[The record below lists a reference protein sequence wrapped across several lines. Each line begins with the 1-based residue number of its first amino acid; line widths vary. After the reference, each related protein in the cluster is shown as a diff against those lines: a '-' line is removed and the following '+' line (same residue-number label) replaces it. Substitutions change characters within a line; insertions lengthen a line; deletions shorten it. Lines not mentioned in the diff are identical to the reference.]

1 MNRTIAWMFA
11 LLLIAILTACGG
23 GNQKSNASNSNQSAA
38 AAEQLPAA
46 LADTSLSSKG
56 DPKRGKEL
64 FGPCAACHTTSKEM
78 MVGPGL
84 AGLFSVKGPVLP
96 NGVDYNGMLP
106 NGKERSEVN
115 VAEWIREGGTG
126 RIGYMP
132 PHNFTD
138 QEMADLLAYLRTL
151 K

>member
-1 MNRTIAWMFA
+1 MNRTIAWMFT
-11 LLLIAILTACGG
+11 LLLIALLTACGG
-23 GNQKSNASNSNQSAA
+23 GNQNASNQP
-38 AAEQLPAA
+38 AAEQLPAV

-56 DPKRGKEL
+56 DPERGKVL

-106 NGKERSEVN
+106 NGKERSEAN
-115 VAEWIREGGTG
+115 VAEWIRTGGTG

-132 PHNFTD
+132 THNLTD

>member
-1 MNRTIAWMFA
+1 MDRTIAWAFT
-11 LLLIAILTACGG
+11 LLLIGLLTACGG
-23 GNQKSNASNSNQSAA
+23 NQQTSSSAPVT
-38 AAEQLPAA
+38 ELPAV
-46 LADTSLSSKG
+46 LTDTSLSSKG

-78 MVGPGL
+78 LVGPGL
-84 AGLFSVKGPVLP
+84 AGLFSASGPVLP
-96 NGVDYNGMLP
+96 KGVDYNGMLP
-106 NGKERSEVN
+106 NGKERSEAN
-115 VAEWIREGGTG
+115 VAEWIRTGGTG

-132 PHNFTD
+132 SHDLTD

>member
-1 MNRTIAWMFA
+1 MNRTIAWAFT
-11 LLLIAILTACGG
+11 LLLIGLLTACGG
-23 GNQKSNASNSNQSAA
+23 NQQTSSSAPVT
-38 AAEQLPAA
+38 ELPAV
-46 LADTSLSSKG
+46 LTDTSLSSKG

-78 MVGPGL
+78 LVGPGL
-84 AGLFSVKGPVLP
+84 AGLFSASGPVLP
-96 NGVDYNGMLP
+96 KGVDYNGMLP
-106 NGKERSEVN
+106 NGKERSEAN
-115 VAEWIREGGTG
+115 VAEWIRTGGTG

-132 PHNFTD
+132 SHDLTD